1 MDVKKTPQ
9 ADLENKKTLFFSIS
23 LVISMSLVVMA
34 FQWKQYDS
42 TTVEKRNLTSDNVE
56 NEIDVPVT
64 DIAPP
69 PVKTIQQP
77 QIVEVPDE
85 KKIEEDID
93 IKFDAEVTE
102 DTKVE
107 VAKAYEGPKEE
118 EPEVADQI
126 FLVVE
131 QPATPKDG
139 IAAFYR
145 YVSSKLVYPAQA
157 RRMEISGKV
166 FVEFVINKDGS
177 ITDVRVVKGIGGG
190 CDEEAARII
199 ADAPAWN
206 AAKQRGKPVKQRMV
220 LPIMFTLRGLS

>member
-1 MDVKKTPQ
+1 MDIKKTPK

-23 LVISMSLVVMA
+23 LVITLSLVVMA
-34 FQWKQYDS
+34 FEWKQYDQV
-42 TTVEKRNLTSDNVE
+42 TAEKKNLVANNVE
-56 NEIDVPVT
+56 ENIDVPVT
-64 DIAPP
+64 DIPPP

-85 KKIEEDID
+85 KEIEEDIN

-102 DTKVE
+102 NTEVE
-107 VAKAYEGPKEE
+107 AATVFEAPKEE
-118 EPEVADQI
+118 KEEVDQV

-131 QPATPKDG
+131 QPATPKNG
-139 IAAFYR
+139 MSAFYQ
-145 YVSSKLVYPAQA
+145 YVSSKLHYPAQA

-177 ITDVRVVKGIGGG
+177 ITDVKVVKGIGAG

-199 ADAPAWN
+199 AEAPPWN
-206 AAKQRGKPVKQRMV
+206 AAKQRGKAVKQRMV
-220 LPIMFTLRGLS
+220 LPIIFTLKGIS